1 MLQYL
6 VRFQA
11 TARQSTINFRDDL
24 LLKFT
29 RKLPVVLQS

>member
-11 TARQSTINFRDDL
+11 TARQSTINFHDHL

-29 RKLPVVLQS
+29 WQLPVVFQS